1 MENPEED
8 DNDKEKKKKQAAE
21 FSGVVQHFHWKD
33 KHWRFP

>member
-21 FSGVVQHFHWKD
+21 FSGVVQHFH
-33 KHWRFP
+33 